1 MQNVSITFLSKN
13 VAEKKL
19 LKYIPFNKINSLDI
33 TSRSLGKIPL
43 YLPIKEKRK
52 KLIKLY
58 KSNITDFT
66 NHERKRIKQL
76 INKSKNLIYIES
88 FHFIKIKKNIDWGF
102 SFTFDKYIVLNENS
116 IITSNKVLEQILLH
130 EHIHIIQRQN
140 NQLFK
145 EFYINEFGFDYI
157 PENRLKLTN
166 KVNSI
171 KIYNPDGPNL
181 NWIYRI
187 NNSFYLPIYVIDP
200 FNYNQKMKIA
210 IKLISDSNKNI
221 FTIEKDNNRLGFK
234 FVFLNQLDKYPFK
247 NINQNYHPNEIFAEI
262 YSSLDK

>member
-116 IITSNKVLEQILLH
+116 IITSN
-130 EHIHIIQRQN
+130 IIN
-140 NQLFK
+140 F
-145 EFYINEFGFDYI
+145 FYFI
-157 PENRLKLTN
+157 
-166 KVNSI
+166 
-171 KIYNPDGPNL
+171 
-181 NWIYRI
+181 
-187 NNSFYLPIYVIDP
+187 
-200 FNYNQKMKIA
+200 
-210 IKLISDSNKNI
+210 
-221 FTIEKDNNRLGFK
+221 
-234 FVFLNQLDKYPFK
+234 
-247 NINQNYHPNEIFAEI
+247 
-262 YSSLDK
+262 